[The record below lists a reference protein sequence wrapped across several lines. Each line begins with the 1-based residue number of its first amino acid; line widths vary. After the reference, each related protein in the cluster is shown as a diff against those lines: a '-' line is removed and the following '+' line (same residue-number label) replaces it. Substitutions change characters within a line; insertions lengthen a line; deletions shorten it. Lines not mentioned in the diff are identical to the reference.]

1 MSDQLPPP
9 PGPPPGYPPY
19 SPGPGYAPPE
29 DTTWA
34 VLVHLSYVIASA
46 LPIAFIFGPLVVM
59 LVAGPQRPFTRAN
72 AVEAL
77 NFQLTVLIALL
88 VCIPLMFVIIGIFLA
103 IAIGITGIVLCILA
117 AVAASRRETYRYP
130 MTIRMVS

>member
-9 PGPPPGYPPY
+9 PGPPPGLP
-19 SPGPGYAPPE
+19 PGYLPPE
-29 DTTWA
+29 ETTWG

-46 LPIAFIFGPLVVM
+46 LPIAFVFGPLVVM
-59 LVAGPQRPFTRAN
+59 LVAGPQRPFTRAC

-77 NFQLTVLIALL
+77 NFQLTVLIALV
-88 VCIPLMFVIIGIFLA
+88 VCIPLMFVIVGFFLA
-103 IAIGITGIVLCILA
+103 IGIAIAGLVFSILA
-117 AVAASRRETYRYP
+117 AVAASRRELYRYP